1 MSAALYGALNAQR
14 EATEGEKSKKDKSPG
29 FGTYVDVVAALVP
42 AEILAANALLISLM
56 VTTKKESGKSVTTIT
71 DPSSMKLMFVLSI
84 VLSVVLYVLGDRT
97 RARVAA
103 SKREEEA
110 GANEVEVISWGGWNY
125 LRALIPA
132 AAYVAW
138 TMLQKA
144 TAFDAIAPGM
154 SAAKRAV
161 IAVFLAIVL
170 GAIAKGLGDK
180 ADNSEPPDPVAPD
193 ALADPGPEPAP
204 LPAPGPIVP

>member
-56 VTTKKESGKSVTTIT
+56 VDTTEESGKSVTKIT
-71 DPSSMKLMFVLSI
+71 EPGSMKLMFVLSI
-84 VLSVVLYVLGDRT
+84 ILSVGLYVLGDRT
-97 RARVAA
+97 RARAA
-103 SKREEEA
+103 AKKREEDV
-110 GANEVEVISWGGWNY
+110 GGKEVEVISWGGWNY

-132 AAYVAW
+132 GAYVAW

-144 TAFDAIAPGM
+144 TAFDAIAPSM
-154 SAAKRAV
+154 NESKRVV
-161 IAVFLAIVL
+161 IAVFGAIIL
-170 GAIAKGLGDK
+170 GAIAKGLSDK
-180 ADNSEPPDPVAPD
+180 ADGNEPPTPGTSEAP
-193 ALADPGPEPAP
+193 AEPAP
-204 LPAPGPIVP
+204 PPAPEPTAP

>member
-14 EATEGEKSKKDKSPG
+14 EATEEEKSKKDKSPG

-56 VTTKKESGKSVTTIT
+56 VDTTEESGKSVTKIT
-71 DPSSMKLMFVLSI
+71 EPGSMKLMFVLSI
-84 VLSVVLYVLGDRT
+84 ILSVGLYVLGDRT
-97 RARVAA
+97 RARAA
-103 SKREEEA
+103 AKKREEDV
-110 GANEVEVISWGGWNY
+110 GGKEVEVISWGGWNY

-132 AAYVAW
+132 GAYVAW

-154 SAAKRAV
+154 NESKRVV
-161 IAVFLAIVL
+161 IAVFGAIIL
-170 GAIAKGLGDK
+170 GAIAKGLSDK
-180 ADNSEPPDPVAPD
+180 ADGNEPPTPGAPE
-193 ALADPGPEPAP
+193 APPEPAP
-204 LPAPGPIVP
+204 PPVPEPTSP

>member
-14 EATEGEKSKKDKSPG
+14 EATEGEKSKRDKSPG

-56 VTTKKESGKSVTTIT
+56 VSTKKESGKSVTTIT
-71 DPSSMKLMFVLSI
+71 DPGSMKLMFVLSI
-84 VLSVVLYVLGDRT
+84 VLSIVLYVLGDRT

-103 SKREEEA
+103 RKREEEV
-110 GANEVEVISWGGWNY
+110 GNDEVEVISWGGWNY

-144 TAFDAIAPGM
+144 TAFDAVAPDM

-161 IAVFLAIVL
+161 IAVFVAIVL

-180 ADNSEPPDPVAPD
+180 ADNSEPPSPVAPD
-193 ALADPGPEPAP
+193 APANPHPTAIPGPAP
-204 LPAPGPIVP
+204 KPTTS